1 MGWVLMVIGACSA
14 SPLLFFAIL
23 VAAAWMLVAGIWL
36 AVQGLSPVREDKP
49 EVSLA
54 HV

>member
-14 SPLLFFAIL
+14 SPLLFFAL
-23 VAAAWMLVAGIWL
+23 LAAAIWMLATGIWL
-36 AVQGLSPVREDKP
+36 TVQGLPQPSESEPVP
-49 EVSLA
+49 TLA